1 MYSGRPEE
9 ACKTLIADLQ
19 RGMKDLIHLKGGSEN
34 YDPNIAELAV
44 SSLNQLRA
52 QHMMSSTLEERDT
65 KSIHSGVTYNQSAI
79 GEMN

>member
-1 MYSGRPEE
+1 M
-9 ACKTLIADLQ
+9 
-19 RGMKDLIHLKGGSEN
+19 HLKGGSEN
-34 YDPNIAELAV
+34 YDPNIAEFAV

-52 QHMMSSTLEERDT
+52 NHMMTQSLEDRDT